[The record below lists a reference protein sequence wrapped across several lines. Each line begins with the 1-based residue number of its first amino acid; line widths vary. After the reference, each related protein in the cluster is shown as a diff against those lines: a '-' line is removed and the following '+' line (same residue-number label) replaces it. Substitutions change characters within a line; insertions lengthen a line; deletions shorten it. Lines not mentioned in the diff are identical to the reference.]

1 MWHVRF
7 FIINFVLIGLFGG
20 DPSIY
25 KGKNVRFFNEAAKNV
40 EFGLSEA
47 VYVPGWDSQKVVIA
61 QGGEIL
67 SNSPNFLKFVWKK
80 QEGGLF

>member
-1 MWHVRF
+1 VRF

-47 VYVPGWDSQKVVIA
+47 VYVPG
-61 QGGEIL
+61 
-67 SNSPNFLKFVWKK
+67 
-80 QEGGLF
+80 